1 MEERRKITIPI
12 NSEDEPGSPRSFFNT
27 EATRTARPVVPIP
40 ATGSPDAKLAGLAR
54 PARRWPLAVGIVLAA
69 AAVGIAAGLGISV
82 YQNRQESSGASAAV
96 LPVAVKAPRTLP
108 WTHTPEDELAIDE
121 AAEVEPGTEDS
132 QPPTPPSSEPPP
144 ARAAVPDKTEKPRD
158 DSLETDPSIEDD
170 RVANSER
177 RKREREQ
184 RRNRRNQQRDDDLP
198 QDPLKRSTDEL
209 NRIREIFEGTP

>member
-1 MEERRKITIPI
+1 MDERRKIIIPTGAEGE
-12 NSEDEPGSPRSFFNT
+12 SGSSRPFFNT

-40 ATGSPDAKLAGLAR
+40 ADGSADAKPVGLAG

-69 AAVGIAAGLGISV
+69 AAVGIAGGLGISF

-108 WTHTPEDELAIDE
+108 WTHTPEDELETDE
-121 AAEVEPGTEDS
+121 TVEVEPGTEDVQPPNAPPS
-132 QPPTPPSSEPPP
+132 QPP
-144 ARAAVPDKTEKPRD
+144 ARVEVPNKTETPRD
-158 DSLETDPSIEDD
+158 DSADRNSPSDDD
-170 RVANSER
+170 RVANAER

-198 QDPLKRSTDEL
+198 QDPLKRSTDEI